1 MHKMRIALLLPSLGG
16 GGAERVFI
24 NLARSLNSNNY
35 CVDLVVCSFVGEYV
49 DQVGNINIIDL
60 GSRRIGESVVSLVK
74 YLRNRRPEILLS
86 GLTYTNLVAILSSR
100 IANGSTKVI
109 ISEHANMIEF
119 FKVANAKEK
128 ILFYLA
134 RLLYRSSHGFIGV
147 SNGVYESVH
156 NFIGNSMPINS
167 VVIYNP
173 IISIEEEILPLR
185 KPKKNLAKED
195 KYIIVAA
202 GRLNKQ
208 KDFATIIRAFA
219 LLPINSACLLY
230 IYGDGPLLSVLRD
243 LSSELDVA
251 DKVLFPGF
259 VNNLQEKLKQADL
272 FVLSSPS
279 EGFGNVL
286 VEALASGCPIVS
298 TNCPSGPHE
307 ILDGGRFGILTPVH
321 DENAMS
327 SAIQDSLEGKGPHY
341 NTLEAIAP
349 YRSEFVVMRYIEFF
363 NKCINE

>member
-1 MHKMRIALLLPSLGG
+1 MHNMRIALFLPSLGG

-24 NLARSLNSNNY
+24 TLAQSLKSIDY
-35 CVDLVVCSFVGEYV
+35 SVDLVVCSFVGEYIG
-49 DQVGNINIIDL
+49 QVGNINIIDL
-60 GSRRIGESVVSLVK
+60 GSKSIAGSVVSLVK
-74 YLRNRRPEILLS
+74 YLKNRRPEILLS
-86 GLTYTNLVAILSSR
+86 GLTYTNLVAILSAR
-100 IANGSTKVI
+100 IANCSTRVV
-109 ISEHANMIEF
+109 ISEHANMVEF
-119 FKVANAKEK
+119 FKVANAKER

-134 RLLYRSSHGFIGV
+134 RLLYGSAHGFIGV
-147 SNGVYESVH
+147 SNGVYQSVYD
-156 NFIGNSMPINS
+156 FIGNSMPKNNI
-167 VVIYNP
+167 VIYNP
-173 IISIEEEILPLR
+173 IISTGEQILPLR
-185 KPKKNLAKED
+185 RAKKKMQQDE
-195 KYIIVAA
+195 KYIIVSA